1 MPNYQTECLRV
12 ITIGYLKSFIGDEVQ
27 NSSNGSSIH
36 VNYSDDTY
44 CPTYAELTGGTFIQN
59 WQQGSTPN
67 GDRDGIVVNTT
78 CTGTGSAYANN
89 QLVNQK
95 DLSMKYTR
103 FRTFTIG
110 HTGSPVDEC
119 GGNVSISYTHQYTR
133 YNKSMA
139 NDCTVSTTSATASD
153 TANNEISFSAGCGWV
168 HPQVGTS
175 SVDAQP
181 SNRTAAAR
189 SCTVTGSIS
198 FRGTSHSDTTTVS
211 QDALTG
217 SYSNYEGRHY
227 TSVTARATTS
237 TSFTGCGSHSFGAS
251 ATGYYYDRYEWKDS
265 CGHVYHS
272 SPYDD
277 INGSESAGSQSGS
290 FSEVSC
296 PTTTCNESK
305 SLSFSYH
312 GHSDSVSFSRTGSNS
327 CGCSKPTV
335 WEDYDCT
342 AHPGETLTV
351 NGTAYTNCSQDAQG
365 NCNCTTASTSMT
377 VSCPSGCDCNS
388 LTVENGICG
397 SAGGS
402 GIVLA
407 YYTGACLTNV
417 AATASES
424 WITSV
429 GVNTSDKT
437 ITGNV
442 SSNNSSIRTATITVT
457 ATECTAGKS
466 VTFTQD
472 KPTDWSE
479 KLCNNACGHNYI
491 MEDSPYELRKNGSSR
506 WTGDWYVY
514 DSAGAMSYT
523 IEYLESST
531 TGWITTFET
540 ITDASDR
547 RTIWNNILNS
557 GGYYVNNALQHVFP
571 GWNRGWNPGWNA
583 GYVVPFKITGT
594 ENNSGIERHA
604 KVHLYMNGVYTG
616 QYMYVY
622 QTSNPV
628 TTCPDTQDV
637 VVQTSSM
644 QGVPSTGATITDGV
658 KFYTGH
664 TSFTS
669 TGSITDLNNVTSA
682 TWGSDAGS
690 GWKWLNITVP
700 ANSTSSSRSC
710 SFTINMNTSNGTC
723 SYPITFTQQAGGNF
737 TINVTINKPAGVT
750 SHAPTELTIG
760 TTKGTYND
768 DNYGGDWDISH
779 AITLPS
785 SLSGGSITSVTVVDA
800 DASHTS
806 YSCNWTPSTAL
817 AQGNSYTFS
826 STSCVAGNYTY
837 RINVSNPP
845 VAGIFTDNFRVYI
858 CDQPVSTVLKTQGL
872 LTNGT
877 SLGIGPGVVTAC
889 QFEVDSSGSFVRIV
903 NGNGI
908 VNKVLDDGSV
918 TKQNFAADH
927 GYYLCCVQTN
937 DYTKFYQYGTQP
949 DLRTST
955 DVSCRDYTQNITS

>member
-1 MPNYQTECLRV
+1 
-12 ITIGYLKSFIGDEVQ
+12 
-27 NSSNGSSIH
+27 
-36 VNYSDDTY
+36 
-44 CPTYAELTGGTFIQN
+44 
-59 WQQGSTPN
+59 
-67 GDRDGIVVNTT
+67 
-78 CTGTGSAYANN
+78 
-89 QLVNQK
+89 VNQK

-103 FRTFTIG
+103 FKTFTIG

-153 TANNEISFSAGCGWV
+153 TANNEVSFSAGCGWV

-181 SNRTAAAR
+181 SNRTATAR

-237 TSFTGCGSHSFGAS
+237 TSFTGCGSHSFGAN

-296 PTTTCNESK
+296 PTTTCNENK

-377 VSCPSGCDCNS
+377 VSCPSECDCNS
-388 LTVENGICG
+388 LTVENGVCN

-407 YYTGACLTNV
+407 YYTGDCLTNV

-424 WITSV
+424 WITNV

-437 ITGNV
+437 ITGDVAYNG
-442 SSNNSSIRTATITVT
+442 NSSIRTSTIAVT
-457 ATECTAGKS
+457 ASECTEGKS

-479 KLCNNACGHNYI
+479 KLCNNACGHDYV
-491 MEDSPYELRKNGSSR
+491 MEDSPYTLNKDGSSY
-506 WTGDWYVY
+506 WTGDWYAI
-514 DSAGAMSYT
+514 DNTGSLSYT

-531 TGWITTFET
+531 TGWVTTFAT
-540 ITDASDR
+540 ITDSSERDI
-547 RTIWNNILNS
+547 IWREILNS
-557 GGYYVNNALQHVFP
+557 ATYPIKALNKVFP
-571 GWNRGWNPGWNA
+571 GYGSGWRRAWDNGWL
-583 GYVVPFKITGT
+583 VPFKITGT

-604 KVHLYMNGVYTG
+604 KVHLYMNGVYTN
-616 QYMYVY
+616 QYMYVV
-622 QTSNPV
+622 QESNPV
-628 TTCPDTQDV
+628 TTCPDTGDV
-637 VVQTSSM
+637 VAQTSSM

-700 ANSTSSSRSC
+700 ANTSTSSRQC
-710 SFTINMNTSNGTC
+710 SFNVSMNVNGGTC
-723 SYPITFTQQAGGNF
+723 DYTITFTQSAGCDCS
-737 TINVTINKPAGVT
+737 K
-750 SHAPTELTIG
+750 LT
-760 TTKGTYND
+760 
-768 DNYGGDWDISH
+768 
-779 AITLPS
+779 
-785 SLSGGSITSVTVVDA
+785 V
-800 DASHTS
+800 
-806 YSCNWTPSTAL
+806 
-817 AQGNSYTFS
+817 
-826 STSCVAGNYTY
+826 
-837 RINVSNPP
+837 
-845 VAGIFTDNFRVYI
+845 
-858 CDQPVSTVLKTQGL
+858 
-872 LTNGT
+872 NGT
-877 SLGIGPGVVTAC
+877 I
-889 QFEVDSSGSFVRIV
+889 E
-903 NGNGI
+903 
-908 VNKVLDDGSV
+908 
-918 TKQNFAADH
+918 
-927 GYYLCCVQTN
+927 
-937 DYTKFYQYGTQP
+937 
-949 DLRTST
+949 
-955 DVSCRDYTQNITS
+955 

>member
-67 GDRDGIVVNTT
+67 GDRDGIVVNAT

-139 NDCTVSTTSATASD
+139 NDCTVSTTSTTASD
-153 TANNEISFSAGCGWV
+153 TANNEVSFSASCGWV

-198 FRGTSHSDTTTVS
+198 FRGTSHSDTTSVS
-211 QDALTG
+211 QYALTG

-277 INGSESAGSQSGS
+277 RSGSESAGSQSGS

-296 PTTTCNESK
+296 PTTTCNENK

-312 GHSDSVSFSRTGSNS
+312 GYSDSVSFSRTGSNS

-335 WEDYDCT
+335 WEDYDCSQ
-342 AHPGETLTV
+342 HLGETITV

-377 VSCPSGCDCNS
+377 VSCQSGCDCNS
-388 LTVENGICG
+388 LTVENGTCG
-397 SAGGS
+397 PAGGS

-424 WITSV
+424 WITNV

-442 SSNNSSIRTATITVT
+442 SSNYSSIRTATITVT

-472 KPTDWSE
+472 KP
-479 KLCNNACGHNYI
+479 
-491 MEDSPYELRKNGSSR
+491 
-506 WTGDWYVY
+506 
-514 DSAGAMSYT
+514 
-523 IEYLESST
+523 
-531 TGWITTFET
+531 
-540 ITDASDR
+540 
-547 RTIWNNILNS
+547 
-557 GGYYVNNALQHVFP
+557 
-571 GWNRGWNPGWNA
+571 
-583 GYVVPFKITGT
+583 
-594 ENNSGIERHA
+594 
-604 KVHLYMNGVYTG
+604 
-616 QYMYVY
+616 
-622 QTSNPV
+622 V
-628 TTCPDTQDV
+628 TTCPVTQDV

-682 TWGSDAGS
+682 TWGSDADS

-700 ANSTSSSRSC
+700 ANDTSSSRSC
-710 SFTINMNTSNGTC
+710 SFTINMNKADGTC
-723 SYPITFTQQAGGNF
+723 SYPITFTQQASGTSNF
-737 TINVTINKPAGVT
+737 TINVMINKPAGVT
-750 SHAPTELTIG
+750 TAAPTELTIG

-800 DASHTS
+800 DSSHTS

-826 STSCVAGNYTY
+826 STSCVAGTYSYTLHVPQIPQPGVLTGPY
-837 RINVSNPP
+837 DIYLCKTNQISNPLEAQSLAEKGTKLEK
-845 VAGIFTDNFRVYI
+845 VSTYYSVCDFNVDSNGNFVSVSDISNKINSVRTGGGDVVTSDFEVNKGYYI
-858 CDQPVSTVLKTQGL
+858 C
-872 LTNGT
+872 
-877 SLGIGPGVVTAC
+877 A
-889 QFEVDSSGSFVRIV
+889 
-903 NGNGI
+903 
-908 VNKVLDDGSV
+908 
-918 TKQNFAADH
+918 
-927 GYYLCCVQTN
+927 VQT
-937 DYTKFYQYGTQP
+937 DDPTKFYPFGTQA
-949 DLRTST
+949 DLRTNG
-955 DVSCRDYTQNITS
+955 DVTCADYTQEVTN